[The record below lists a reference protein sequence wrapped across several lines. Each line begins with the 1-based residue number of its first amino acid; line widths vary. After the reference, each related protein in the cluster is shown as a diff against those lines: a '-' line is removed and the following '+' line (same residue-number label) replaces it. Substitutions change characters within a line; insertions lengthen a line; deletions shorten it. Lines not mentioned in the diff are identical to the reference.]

1 MFGGLDLKGAS
12 TSTSSQPPTSNNNN
26 NDESVPTP
34 APVSAF
40 SFLMGNS
47 TAPSVTT
54 SDQGDGVAASAPT
67 ATAASGFSFLSSP
80 PSTTTMEP
88 NNGDA
93 ASMIPSPTDNN
104 MNSSNGLSSFN
115 FMSNSQAVTA
125 TTAADLATTIEA
137 PPTTASS
144 FDFLQSVHPTSAE
157 ASKEGYSVS
166 TPSINSAPVVNRMD
180 ATVAPPTNASV
191 FDFMSTTIP
200 NVPTSHGTPVMAHKG
215 STGLATPAGTG
226 IVFGNAAVVP
236 KAAVKKRTRTA
247 KIGAAAQQMELPP
260 PAPPLAQTPPPSAV
274 TQNAADV
281 RESAL
286 AATRRAEEFLRSKQE
301 ADAAATKEASSM
313 MNIRSVP
320 SEEDDIIIAAKAAAK
335 EAQKLSAKSHS
346 GGGGGFSSLFRSRST
361 SKTTAESVGF
371 GTTTHNHP
379 AVSLSTS
386 SASLGSTEPTPM
398 ESSNR
403 FQKDHHDDFKRT
415 VVAEKDW
422 HGMPQKPHDVSLNS
436 DETIKNEAS
445 PANEYNTLK
454 TNDRSSAFIPPSIPN
469 SGTRS
474 LIASFTKPP
483 VPPAGLD
490 VLSAPK
496 QKTPTDLFND
506 MLHEFRLEVIKSM
519 NEVTRLRQHRA
530 GLLEERFVT
539 NAKERL
545 AVQQKKQ
552 AEIHQI
558 TAAENED
565 FDLADQMSATIDRYS
580 REQAEYS
587 AILENIGRAILELD
601 RQKIQCVEN
610 VTNCFVNIRTKLDT
624 FQKEQESADTKN
636 ASEALAKFKTTSKQL
651 SIEQERL
658 QNDLKHIERDAELI
672 ADERKEL
679 EKAISEQSGEFEK
692 LRDQARSRLT
702 AVEDEIEE
710 LRKQLQQKQKE
721 AAELRTEAAGHDES
735 VLKVRVKFARQLT
748 RLQKKEMTIKDNRE
762 EWEAEKRTFETNK
775 QLHDDQVR
783 DHSEAMLARDSLLD
797 ALGKEIELSDSF
809 ASIVAKEIG
818 FDVNAGK
825 DEPECDNEM
834 AQMQANVVKCEAAV
848 SESKSALKTVVTLLK
863 NLEDEIQGLD
873 MQIPVLE
880 DIKKRAAEKRDFKGA
895 SKASKEIKEATT
907 RLTECKEDLGNEIV
921 NRKAAAESELAKL
934 EEELEKAR
942 TIANEMERESGMAT
956 MKRLADNIKRLVA
969 TKESVCEPA
978 KDLSVSGVGAFVLEA
993 QIKVLMMEGQ
1003 AYGDKYG
1010 CWADLISDISILP
1023 SDQPIVEE
1031 AANSAINETSTA
1043 HPSTD
1048 EDDLTPVVETAVVE
1062 SALPIGDA
1070 SPEEKMQ
1077 KFRDV
1082 SNRLKQCEDQLEAS
1096 VANEDFEKA
1105 AELDEVLQQLLAEV
1119 QALNMT
1125 DEEME
1130 AALTMSVSDDTPTS
1144 NQSDA
1149 EEEATLPKTDLNP
1162 EDDENKETSSTQE
1175 IIEENL
1181 SPVEEGMQ
1189 SLELDQ
1195 LHENGSSKAENDSTS
1210 PPLQEPQHNPDLS
1223 QNPEKEIVHTPELNV
1238 VGSVEDPKI
1247 VVAHEVEINEDEGK
1261 DTEIVED

>member
-1 MFGGLDLKGAS
+1 MS
-12 TSTSSQPPTSNNNN
+12 TSLAVGA
-26 NDESVPTP
+26 D
-34 APVSAF
+34 
-40 SFLMGNS
+40 S
-47 TAPSVTT
+47 TITNLV
-54 SDQGDGVAASAPT
+54 
-67 ATAASGFSFLSSP
+67 P
-80 PSTTTMEP
+80 PST
-88 NNGDA
+88 
-93 ASMIPSPTDNN
+93 S
-104 MNSSNGLSSFN
+104 
-115 FMSNSQAVTA
+115 
-125 TTAADLATTIEA
+125 
-137 PPTTASS
+137 SS
-144 FDFLQSVHPTSAE
+144 FDFLQSAHPTAAE
-157 ASKEGYSVS
+157 AINEEHTSGKE
-166 TPSINSAPVVNRMD
+166 SALDSPDHNRID
-180 ATVAPPTNASV
+180 AMAAPPANTSV
-191 FDFMSTTIP
+191 FDFMSTSIP
-200 NVPTSHGTPVMAHKG
+200 NIPTTGNHGTPIIAHKG
-215 STGLATPAGTG
+215 ASGTATPAGTG

-247 KIGAAAQQMELPP
+247 KIGAAAQQVELPAP
-260 PAPPLAQTPPPSAV
+260 NPPPLTQTPPSNAT
-274 TQNAADV
+274 TQKSVDV
-281 RESAL
+281 KDAAL

-301 ADAAATKEASSM
+301 AEAAATSANVSNEASSV

-320 SEEDDIIIAAKAAAK
+320 SEEDDIIIAAKAAAR
-335 EAQKLSAKSHS
+335 EAQKLSAKSHGS
-346 GGGGGFSSLFRSRST
+346 GGGGFSSLFRSRST
-361 SKTTAESVGF
+361 SKTPSESVGF
-371 GTTTHNHP
+371 SSTTQQHP

-386 SASLGSTEPTPM
+386 SASLGSTEPAPI
-398 ESSNR
+398 EPSKR
-403 FQKDHHDDFKRT
+403 FQKDHDDLKRS
-415 VVAEKDW
+415 VPEKDF
-422 HGMPQKPHDVSLNS
+422 QKP
-436 DETIKNEAS
+436 NEAS
-445 PANEYNTLK
+445 IDNQEVAKSGTTTSDYHVPNGNNY
-454 TNDRSSAFIPPSIPN
+454 SSGFIPPSIPAA
-469 SGTRS
+469 SGRS
-474 LIASFTKPP
+474 LMSSFTKQAPP
-483 VPPAGLD
+483 AAGLD

-506 MLHEFRLEVIKSM
+506 MLQEFREEVVKSM

-552 AEIHQI
+552 AEAHQI

-610 VTNCFVNIRTKLDT
+610 VTNCFVNIRTKLNN

-636 ASEALAKFKTTSKQL
+636 ATEALAKFKTTSKQL

-692 LRDQARSRLT
+692 LRDQARSRL
-702 AVEDEIEE
+702 ASVEDEIEE
-710 LRKQLQQKQKE
+710 LRRQLQLKQKE

-762 EWEAEKRTFETNK
+762 EWEAEKRSFETNK

-797 ALGKEIELSDSF
+797 ALGKEIELSDTF

-825 DEPECDNEM
+825 DEPECDDEM

-848 SESKSALKTVVTLLK
+848 SDSRSALKAITSILK
-863 NLEDEIQGLD
+863 NLEDEVQGLE

-907 RLTECKEDLGNEIV
+907 RLAECKEELENEVV
-921 NRKAAAESELAKL
+921 NRKATAESELAML

-942 TIANEMERESGMAT
+942 TIANEMERESGMAI
-956 MKRLADNIKRLVA
+956 MKRLADNIKRLMA
-969 TKESVCEPA
+969 TKETVCSTSKE
-978 KDLSVSGVGAFVLEA
+978 LSVSGVGAFVLEA

-1010 CWADLISDISILP
+1010 FWTEIISDIGLSP
-1023 SDQPIVEE
+1023 SDQPLVEDVPLAKSDTSE
-1031 AANSAINETSTA
+1031 EPAIHTST
-1043 HPSTD
+1043 
-1048 EDDLTPVVETAVVE
+1048 DDDDHLAVVDGDGTAE
-1062 SALPIGDA
+1062 SVAVTEGA
-1070 SPEEKMQ
+1070 SLEEKMK
-1077 KFRDV
+1077 KFRAV

-1130 AALTMSVSDDTPTS
+1130 AALTNSDYDVEQITDECEGQESTS
-1144 NQSDA
+1144 LSTTEPLTEESKEKDA
-1149 EEEATLPKTDLNP
+1149 VKSQANI
-1162 EDDENKETSSTQE
+1162 EDDSSPPGQCVESLQVKTS
-1175 IIEENL
+1175 
-1181 SPVEEGMQ
+1181 
-1189 SLELDQ
+1189 
-1195 LHENGSSKAENDSTS
+1195 HENDTVKVENDSKS
-1210 PPLQEPQHNPDLS
+1210 PPSMASDNSVGD
-1223 QNPEKEIVHTPELNV
+1223 PENHADKQVSNIESAEDPETKVDHVAEITDKEILE
-1238 VGSVEDPKI
+1238 E
-1247 VVAHEVEINEDEGK
+1247 
-1261 DTEIVED
+1261 